1 MKNLK
6 RVIIENN
13 KLPSFSVETGQYVI
27 WENRDSVAH
36 QLNSDVTI
44 NDFQFDVG
52 IIFPEESSSPVFF
65 NVKSPLEGFKYGC
78 GLVPNLSAV
87 VNVGSPL
94 QEPEHGHDHGQDHEH
109 GNHDH
114 LKYFHALQEPEHG
127 QDHGQD
133 HGPDHGHGN
142 HDHLKH
148 FHGFVTGGRTGDR
161 IYMTHTPIF
170 SDERHHFQIIL
181 QASFAEENHLQRY
194 NELRSSPYGHGKVQL
209 FFDHLAMIDI
219 QSGAVTELTAHSLRY
234 YPDVPTVRPG
244 LVFPSVATPIPEFAG
259 AKIKIEKI
267 LHFRIFEP
275 DMDYPE
281 SLTYL
286 MYGNEEDVFI
296 DHFISRAPNF
306 HSVAKLV
313 APPSFWTK
321 EYYDKTLKIQIPSRK
336 LIDVSPKTIKRIAFL
351 DNVTHLIW
359 GLPSGTTSPVN
370 PANSSPDPLRREPL
384 NENGN
389 RLFEVVPESGEKSV
403 IEISHLLHFDAVRLL
418 NDGLGF

>member
-6 RVIIENN
+6 TVKIENN
-13 KLPSFSVETGQYVI
+13 MLPSFSVEIGQYVV

-36 QLNSDVTI
+36 QLNSDL
-44 NDFQFDVG
+44 NRDDFKFDAG
-52 IIFPEESSSPVFF
+52 IIFPGDLSSPVFF
-65 NVKSPLEGFKYGC
+65 NVKSPIEGFKYGC

-94 QEPEHGHDHGQDHEH
+94 KESEHGSDHGHDQ
-109 GNHDH
+109 
-114 LKYFHALQEPEHG
+114 
-127 QDHGQD
+127 
-133 HGPDHGHGN
+133 GHGN

-148 FHGFVTGGRTGDR
+148 FHGFVTGGGTGDR
-161 IYMTHTPIF
+161 IYMAHTPIF

-219 QSGAVTELTAHSLRY
+219 QSGEITELTADSLRY

-244 LVFPSVATPIPEFAG
+244 LVYPSVSTAIPEFSG

-267 LHFRIFEP
+267 LHFRTFEP
-275 DMDYPE
+275 NMDYPE

-286 MYGNEEDVFI
+286 MYGNEQDVFI

-306 HSVAKLV
+306 HSVAKLA

-336 LIDVSPKTIKRIAFL
+336 LIDVSPKNIKRIAFL

-359 GLPSGTTSPVN
+359 GLPSGSTSPLN

-389 RLFEVVPESGEKSV
+389 RLFEVVLENGEKSV

-418 NDGLGF
+418 NDGLGFE